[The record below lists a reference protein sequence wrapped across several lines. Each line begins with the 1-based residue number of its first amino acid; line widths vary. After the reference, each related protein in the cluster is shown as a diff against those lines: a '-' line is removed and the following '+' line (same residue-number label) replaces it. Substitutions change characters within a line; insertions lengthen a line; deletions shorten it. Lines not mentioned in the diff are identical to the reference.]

1 MRRDI
6 VVVGAS
12 AGGVPALER
21 LVAGLREPL
30 QASIFIVLHV
40 SSQGVSV
47 LPRILS
53 RAGALPVEHAVDGEP
68 VVPGRIYVAP
78 PNAHLL
84 LELGRVRLGLGPAEN
99 GHRPAIDALF
109 RSAAYVYRGRVV
121 GVVLSGTLDDGTAG
135 LWAIKRRGGLAV
147 VQHPAEAPHPGMPQS
162 AIDNVQV
169 DHVLGVDD
177 IAQLVMGSA
186 RDLPSEVPPMS
197 ENEERLGREVAVA
210 TDPTDANRLEQP
222 YGPDAKP
229 AALSCPSCRGTLWE
243 IQEDKVVRYR
253 CQVGHAYSSAALLA
267 AQNRGLED
275 ALWAACRTLEENAT
289 LARRLAARAEASGH
303 QLARAQ
309 FEAKAQSASERA
321 ALIRRALLLTTSTLE
336 TGGDGLSEVDMFNT
350 LDPSHAAP
358 QAQVAPEQH
367 AGKPLPA
374 ANGPAGGPG
383 EGE

>member
-30 QASIFIVLHV
+30 HASIFIVLHV
-40 SSQGVSV
+40 SSQGISA
-47 LPRILS
+47 LPLILS
-53 RAGALPVEHAVDGEP
+53 RAGGISAGHAVDGEP
-68 VVPGRIYVAP
+68 IEPGRIYVAP

-109 RSAAYVYRGRVV
+109 RSAAHIYRGRVL

-135 LWAIKRRGGLAV
+135 LWAIKRRGGLTV
-147 VQHPAEAPHPGMPQS
+147 VQEPSEAPHRGMPQS
-162 AIDNVQV
+162 AIDNVQI
-169 DHVLGVDD
+169 DHVMSVDE
-177 IAQLVMGSA
+177 IGPLVMRSA
-186 RDLPSEVPPMS
+186 AEVQSEPPAAA
-197 ENEERLGREVAVA
+197 ENDDHLGREVALA
-210 TDPTDANRLEQP
+210 ADPTNATRLELP
-222 YGPDAKP
+222 YGPDARP
-229 AALSCPSCRGTLWE
+229 AALSCPSCYGTLWE
-243 IQEDKVVRYR
+243 IQEDKVLRYR
-253 CQVGHAYSSAALLA
+253 CQVGHAYSSAALLG

-289 LARRLAARAEASGH
+289 LARRLASRAEASGR

-309 FEAKAQSASERA
+309 FEAKAQSASGRA
-321 ALIRRALLLTTSTLE
+321 ALIRRALLLTTTALD
-336 TGGDGLSEVDMFNT
+336 TGGEGLSEGDMLAT

-358 QAQVAPEQH
+358 QAEPRPKGSA
-367 AGKPLPA
+367 ARGGKVS
-374 ANGPAGGPG
+374 G
-383 EGE
+383 EGDAG

>member
-30 QASIFIVLHV
+30 HASVFVVLHV
-40 SSQGVSV
+40 SSQSGSA
-47 LPRILS
+47 LPQILH
-53 RAGALPVEHAVDGEP
+53 RAGPLPAAHAVDGEP
-68 VVPGRIYVAP
+68 IEPGRIYVSP

-84 LELGRVRLGLGPAEN
+84 LEFGRVRLGLGPPEN
-99 GHRPAIDALF
+99 GHRPAVDALF
-109 RSAAYVYRGRVV
+109 RSAAYVYRRRVM

-147 VQHPAEAPHPGMPQS
+147 VQDPAEALHPGMPQS

-169 DHVLGVDD
+169 DHVLGVAD
-177 IAQLVMGSA
+177 IGAFVLQSA
-186 RDLPSEVPPMS
+186 HELLSEAPAMA
-197 ENEERLGREVAVA
+197 ENDERLGREVAVA
-210 TDPTDANRLEQP
+210 IDPTDANRLEQP

-243 IQEDKVVRYR
+243 IQEGKVVRYR
-253 CQVGHAYSSAALLA
+253 CQVGHAFSSAALLA

-289 LARRLAARAEASGH
+289 LARRLSARAEASGNH
-303 QLARAQ
+303 LARAK
-309 FEAKAQSASERA
+309 FDAKAQSASERA
-321 ALIRRALLLTTSTLE
+321 ALIRRALLLTTSALE
-336 TGGDGLSEVDMFNT
+336 SGGDGLSEVDLLHT

-358 QAQVAPEQH
+358 QAQPAPTPRPK
-367 AGKPLPA
+367 APP
-374 ANGPAGGPG
+374 PGPG
-383 EGE
+383 GGASGPDEAE